1 MVWSD
6 ITLLVPRVISPVIV
20 PLKRDIW
27 VRGRDTFYDSHKC
40 ELHRQYSH
48 PQSNREDVELDVWS
62 IVSLGVGVAG
72 IIYAVVT
79 NKRSEKQ
86 REELIAKFNH
96 EREIDQQ
103 RYEEEK
109 QRAIEA
115 NEAQRIRDRLQREKE
130 EQREIEQ
137 RRRDEEEAQRREQE
151 RFEQEQRERQRQYEA
166 ERNRDYLRRSSKRS
180 QFDAKD
186 TGWDATVT
194 DNGNMI
200 TISNLSDTDFIHV
213 VVKVSDHDSD
223 PWFGAEVAH
232 FSSFPAHSGFSFPG
246 KPTFNDID
254 RVTIDGFPFGTSAGK
269 RIKVP
274 LAPEE
279 TMWDYRG
286 GSAYDGRCLP

>member
-1 MVWSD
+1 M
-6 ITLLVPRVISPVIV
+6 
-20 PLKRDIW
+20 
-27 VRGRDTFYDSHKC
+27 
-40 ELHRQYSH
+40 
-48 PQSNREDVELDVWS
+48 DVWS
-62 IVSLGVGVAG
+62 IVSLAVGIFG
-72 IIYAVVT
+72 IIYAVFT
-79 NKRSEKQ
+79 NRRGETQ
-86 REELIAKFNH
+86 REKLVAKYDH

-109 QRAIEA
+109 RRAIEA
-115 NEAQRIRDRLQREKE
+115 NEAQRIRDRFRQEKE
-130 EQREIEQ
+130 EQREEEQ
-137 RRRDEEEAQRREQE
+137 RLRAEEEAQRREQE
-151 RFEQEQRERQRQYEA
+151 RFEQEKRERQRQYEA
-166 ERNRDYLRRSSKRS
+166 ERHRDYLRRNSKRS

-232 FSSFPAHSGFSFPG
+232 FSSFPAHSEFSFPG
-246 KPTFNDID
+246 KPTFNDIAW
-254 RVTIDGFPFGTSAGK
+254 VTIDGYPYGTSAGK

-279 TMWDYRG
+279 TMCDYRG
-286 GSAYDGRCLP
+286 GSSYDGRCLP

>member
-1 MVWSD
+1 MCD
-6 ITLLVPRVISPVIV
+6 P
-20 PLKRDIW
+20 
-27 VRGRDTFYDSHKC
+27 
-40 ELHRQYSH
+40 HRIRTHS
-48 PQSNREDVELDVWS
+48 RLRKDLELDVG
-62 IVSLGVGVAG
+62 IAIGVAGLIIGIAG

-79 NKRSEKQ
+79 NNRSEKQ

-96 EREIDQQ
+96 ERKIDQQ

-109 QRAIEA
+109 QRATEA
-115 NEAQRIRDRLQREKE
+115 DEAQRIRDRLEREKE

-151 RFEQEQRERQRQYEA
+151 RFEQEQRESQRQYEA

-194 DNGNMI
+194 DSGNMI

-213 VVKVSDHDSD
+213 VVKVFDHDSD

-232 FSSFPAHSGFSFPG
+232 FSSFPAHSEFSFPG

-254 RVTIDGFPFGTSAGK
+254 RVTIDGFPYGTSAGK

>member
-1 MVWSD
+1 M
-6 ITLLVPRVISPVIV
+6 
-20 PLKRDIW
+20 
-27 VRGRDTFYDSHKC
+27 
-40 ELHRQYSH
+40 
-48 PQSNREDVELDVWS
+48 DVWS
-62 IVSLGVGVAG
+62 IVIGVAGLIIGIAG
-72 IIYAVVT
+72 IIYAVFT
-79 NKRSEKQ
+79 NRRGETQ
-86 REELIAKFNH
+86 RKKLVAKYDH

-109 QRAIEA
+109 QR
-115 NEAQRIRDRLQREKE
+115 
-130 EQREIEQ
+130 EIEQ
-137 RRRDEEEAQRREQE
+137 RRRDKEEAQRRKQE
-151 RFEQEQRERQRQYEA
+151 RFAQEQRESQRQYEA

-232 FSSFPAHSGFSFPG
+232 FSSFPAHSEFSFPG

-254 RVTIDGFPFGTSAGK
+254 RVTIDGFPYGTSAGK